1 MLVSRLLVLSVV
13 ANANLKVLKRP
24 TGLPLINMQNVTTKL
39 YHLLT
44 PKPNMEKLPEV
55 HHSEGI
61 HLDVF
66 PKLHEFSRGYLNRK
80 GQLDKPSCSG
90 DIATAARLLINLQGP
105 TAREVPG
112 GVCAWGRVGQ
122 RFPTEN
128 TGLGSRGFCKPVFL
142 LKWFTMEISSEFF
155 KTLLGLG
162 ESLSHHWVIFR
173 SRTGVCRSRT
183 VQVT

>member
-1 MLVSRLLVLSVV
+1 
-13 ANANLKVLKRP
+13 
-24 TGLPLINMQNVTTKL
+24 MQNVTTKL

-61 HLDVF
+61 HLNVF
-66 PKLHEFSRGYLNRK
+66 PKLHEFSRGYFSFAKANLTKSVTLPDSLN
-80 GQLDKPSCSG
+80 KPSCSG

-128 TGLGSRGFCKPVFL
+128 TGLGSRGFCKPVF
-142 LKWFTMEISSEFF
+142 FT
-155 KTLLGLG
+155 KVVHNGN
-162 ESLSHHWVIFR
+162 
-173 SRTGVCRSRT
+173 
-183 VQVT
+183 